1 MTREVYLII
10 PNSDIGGAQ
19 NFFKRLFN
27 NLEVENKQ
35 LVVENPPFTCGKPVV
50 FFNYENRAQL
60 IHRFFSLNPK

>member
-27 NLEVENKQ
+27 NFEVGNKE
-35 LVVENPPFTCGKPVV
+35 LVIEEAFKYDKINE
-50 FFNYENRAQL
+50 FNKEISKEILYEKL
-60 IHRFFSLNPK
+60 